1 MDYRNLV
8 SEVLTMALEESL
20 LESKKLNEN
29 ALLKANV
36 DSIEI
41 EATPYDMYRMLQAV
55 TDPGNYTNN
64 TSVGSNG
71 IMLFNDAQEK
81 EKTISVL
88 KKMGIKFKDQ
98 AMNDA
103 KDLPPENTKSPYPSN
118 NGVVKY

>member
-1 MDYRNLV
+1 MEYKKIVSDILASALTESIIENLNI
-8 SEVLTMALEESL
+8 SES
-20 LESKKLNEN
+20 

-36 DSIEI
+36 SSIEVD
-41 EATPYDMYRMLQAV
+41 ATPYDMYRMLQAV
-55 TDPGNYTNN
+55 SNPSNYTNN

-71 IMLFNDAQEK
+71 IMLFNDELEK

-98 AMNDA
+98 AVNDA

-118 NGVVKY
+118 NGIIKY

>member
-1 MDYRNLV
+1 MDYSNLV